1 MQVRASK
8 RQLRRSGGHHL
19 SPEEDDAERSDGET
33 QELKT
38 VTWSSSFWEN
48 FEFFRSEYF
57 GYNFKFMVY
66 EISLYQCVCDL
77 TLSLSVYFMQDQT
90 DRGQASDI
98 LS

>member
-1 MQVRASK
+1 MQVRASE

-57 GYNFKFMVY
+57 GYNFKFMK
-66 EISLYQCVCDL
+66 
-77 TLSLSVYFMQDQT
+77 SVYINVFVT
-90 DRGQASDI
+90 
-98 LS
+98 